1 MFVGKAKKIDGLI
14 YFKFHV
20 WNLEI
25 DKAKRLKILNAS
37 RGDLDPYAPALI
49 DFLTNS
55 KPFEIL
61 IGVSALCKTGAKQP
75 VNASGRNCWCAA
87 ANCFSKR
94 AAE

>member
-1 MFVGKAKKIDGLI
+1 MK
-14 YFKFHV
+14 
-20 WNLEI
+20 
-25 DKAKRLKILNAS
+25 LKGSEETQILQVS
-37 RGDLDPYAPALI
+37 RGDFYPYTLAMI

-55 KPFEIL
+55 VPFEIL